1 MNFKFKKK
9 LGQHF
14 LKDKEILRKIISIK
28 NLKNR
33 FVIEIGPGNGAL
45 TKYILK
51 ENPNKLVIIEKDITL
66 KPYLMHIKDQS
77 KNKIEIFFD
86 DILNFKFKELKQ
98 SKIILLAN
106 LPYNIATTIIIKL
119 IKEIK
124 IFESIIVMVQKEVA
138 ERLCAEVSSSAY
150 GRITVL
156 LRLHCNIKK
165 YFDVGPENFIP
176 KPKVISSVIEIKP
189 KKKSFFI
196 YDKIDKL
203 LKVSFKQRRKTIK
216 NNLKFIT
223 PELEKKMVD
232 CGINPQHRPQD
243 ISPEDYVKLSN
254 FLIY

>member
-1 MNFKFKKK
+1 
-9 LGQHF
+9 
-14 LKDKEILRKIISIK
+14 
-28 NLKNR
+28 
-33 FVIEIGPGNGAL
+33 
-45 TKYILK
+45 
-51 ENPNKLVIIEKDITL
+51 
-66 KPYLMHIKDQS
+66 MHIKDQS

-189 KKKSFFI
+189 KK
-196 YDKIDKL
+196 
-203 LKVSFKQRRKTIK
+203 
-216 NNLKFIT
+216 NL
-223 PELEKKMVD
+223 
-232 CGINPQHRPQD
+232 
-243 ISPEDYVKLSN
+243 
-254 FLIY
+254 FLFMTK